1 MECLLWASPSCRRQ
15 IQKWCGNLYCSS
27 DFTARNLLHIILST
41 IRLLGGLQA
50 TCNAWLGSFWLQCDQ
65 NGTSRRVVDDKRRQR
80 KLESLSF
87 ERKETCKAEKNN
99 VRVHSVDYNGK
110 ICINPWYLARWTPL
124 MSTRRFFLLTTK
136 QRNCFMFYYGPKKLS
151 NSRRRVTNQIRLPY
165 QSYKS
170 SCTLFTS
177 NRK

>member
-1 MECLLWASPSCRRQ
+1 MECLFWASPSCRRQ

-99 VRVHSVDYNGK
+99 VRVHSIDYNGK

-124 MSTRRFFLLTTK
+124 MSTRRFFINHKT
-136 QRNCFMFYYGPKKLS
+136 KKLFHVLLWS
-151 NSRRRVTNQIRLPY
+151 KKVEQL
-165 QSYKS
+165 K
-170 SCTLFTS
+170 
-177 NRK
+177 